1 VKNIGK
7 PDAGKLHVR
16 FDEGGQGKPVLYSTH
31 RRPQRSVWRLNIF
44 FVTGEGR
51 AEKELAGRKKK

>member
-16 FDEGGQGKPVLYSTH
+16 FDEG
-31 RRPQRSVWRLNIF
+31 RLINDE
-44 FVTGEGR
+44 VG
-51 AEKELAGRKKK
+51 

>member
-16 FDEGGQGKPVLYSTH
+16 FDEG
-31 RRPQRSVWRLNIF
+31 RLINDE
-44 FVTGEGR
+44 TGGHVVVACNEASIKSPGR
-51 AEKELAGRKKK
+51 